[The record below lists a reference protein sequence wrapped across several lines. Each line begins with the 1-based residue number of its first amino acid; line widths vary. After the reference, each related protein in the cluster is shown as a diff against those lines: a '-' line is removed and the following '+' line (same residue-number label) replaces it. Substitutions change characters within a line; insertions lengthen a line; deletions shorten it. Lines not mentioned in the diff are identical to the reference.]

1 MAKYWFKSNIFAKL
15 SEIVEADSEKEVWDK
30 IRNRKSFEINQEVL
44 RLYPSSIEIR
54 KIKEKKEKQMTSTEM
69 IKDMLERQK
78 AYDAEVFK
86 KHNVDYVS
94 KSQLESALFDELGE
108 LMHAQKSDW
117 CWWKFTQ
124 APVDMGKVLGELV
137 DIWHFVLSYQN
148 HFNFGEEA
156 RLSYLNEEELSNGT
170 LKRLRTKKSNLSKV
184 LTRLVIFESSIIPV
198 LIAITEYLGFTIEQV
213 YEAYGD
219 KNKINYQRLKEGY

>member
-1 MAKYWFKSNIFAKL
+1 MTS
-15 SEIVEADSEKEVWDK
+15 KEYG
-30 IRNRKSFEINQEVL
+30 L
-44 RLYPSSIEIR
+44 
-54 KIKEKKEKQMTSTEM
+54 IKEMLQKQAELDKSIMSAYGLTEIDEENLRM
-69 IKDMLERQK
+69 AILD
-78 AYDAEVFK
+78 EV
-86 KHNVDYVS
+86 
-94 KSQLESALFDELGE
+94 GE
-108 LMHAQKSDW
+108 LTHELKGNW
-117 CWWKFTQ
+117 CWWKKTQ

-213 YEAYGD
+213 YEAYSD

>member
-1 MAKYWFKSNIFAKL
+1 MT
-15 SEIVEADSEKEVWDK
+15 
-30 IRNRKSFEINQEVL
+30 
-44 RLYPSSIEIR
+44 
-54 KIKEKKEKQMTSTEM
+54 IKEYDLIKEMLQMQKKLDEAIMEEYGLTEIDEENLRM
-69 IKDMLERQK
+69 AILD
-78 AYDAEVFK
+78 EV
-86 KHNVDYVS
+86 
-94 KSQLESALFDELGE
+94 GE
-108 LMHAQKSDW
+108 LTHELKGSW
-117 CWWKFTQ
+117 CWWKKTQ
-124 APVDMGKVLGELV
+124 APVDDKKVLGELV

-156 RLSYLNEEELSNGT
+156 RLSYLNEEELSNGM

-213 YEAYGD
+213 YEAYLD

>member
-1 MAKYWFKSNIFAKL
+1 MTS
-15 SEIVEADSEKEVWDK
+15 KEY
-30 IRNRKSFEINQEVL
+30 EL
-44 RLYPSSIEIR
+44 
-54 KIKEKKEKQMTSTEM
+54 IKEMLQMQEKLDEAIMKEYGLTEIDEENLRM
-69 IKDMLERQK
+69 AILD
-78 AYDAEVFK
+78 EV
-86 KHNVDYVS
+86 
-94 KSQLESALFDELGE
+94 GE
-108 LMHAQKSDW
+108 LTHELKANW
-117 CWWKFTQ
+117 CWWKKTQ
-124 APVDMGKVLGELV
+124 APVDMRKVLGELV

-213 YEAYGD
+213 YEAYCD
-219 KNKINYQRLKEGY
+219 KNKVNYQRLKEGY